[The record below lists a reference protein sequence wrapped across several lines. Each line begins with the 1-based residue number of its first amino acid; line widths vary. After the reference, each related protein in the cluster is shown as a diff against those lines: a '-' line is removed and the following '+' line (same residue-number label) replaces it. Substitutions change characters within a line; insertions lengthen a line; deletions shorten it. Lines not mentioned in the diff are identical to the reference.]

1 VMAFLVK
8 GMLNKQ
14 VAAELAMTEPTVK
27 FHRAHVMQKMRAGS
41 MAELVR
47 MTEKL
52 IEPVTEGRST
62 STSG

>member
-27 FHRAHVMQKMRAGS
+27 FHRAHVMQKMKADS
-41 MAELVR
+41 MAGLVR
-47 MTEKL
+47 IAERL
-52 IEPVTEGRST
+52 ASHGDGQGST
-62 STSG
+62 